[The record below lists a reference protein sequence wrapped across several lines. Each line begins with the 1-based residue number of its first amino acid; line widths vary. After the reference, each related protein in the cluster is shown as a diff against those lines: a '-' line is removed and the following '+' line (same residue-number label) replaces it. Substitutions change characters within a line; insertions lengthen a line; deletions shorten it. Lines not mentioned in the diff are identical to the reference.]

1 MHVLLH
7 EGHTETTEAAAIAAG
22 ADPGAMVVT
31 ALGLVIV
38 AALLGYGVKR
48 AAGS

>member
-7 EGHTETTEAAAIAAG
+7 EGHTEAAATATT
-22 ADPGAMVVT
+22 ADPATMAVT
-31 ALGLVIV
+31 AVGLVLV

-48 AAGS
+48 VAGD